1 MNILYSYK
9 GNLNKQLE
17 TSNHVTE
24 NEISKLDAV
33 IFLLFQRY
41 RNIGNLTKEELNGY
55 LDMISD
61 QDKQTVSR
69 ENIKKLA
76 VLAKIA
82 QENSNGYFRYTK
94 AQSRDMQ
101 KFIWSLV
108 RRKKMMESQL
118 KEDNENKVY
127 LEKEINNCDIL
138 LAKFNKFDGNHIIE
152 DPSYLTTI
160 TNAFDNIELPAVKR
174 LLFLK
179 DIVRAEKDIFE
190 AKTDDGNNLNY
201 DNYDVSLTFESA
213 KSILARYGINFSNMK
228 IDTQDFLIDNGS
240 ESVMIELLDV
250 IKKSPISSYYSF
262 LDDHLD
268 VLAYILCN
276 SSVETLNKMV
286 DISKKYNLDLSKYP
300 KNVFGNEQN
309 KNHKHRRYIR
319 ENKSPVDRKRN
330 VSNSD
335 QESLSKPLSATF
347 FKNVELLNQIGIP
360 IDKASEQTICLMPHD
375 ILKRN
380 IAISNLYNI
389 GFIKPS
395 TGQYVLTGLL
405 NNNMDVNL
413 DRFIELG
420 LYDYAVENKSSL
432 TSYNELAFRRLKYA
446 LDRYDRDS
454 IVKRTN
460 TIKIT
465 SAIRKEN
472 GFDINYDNVDNY
484 CPICNVHSLDE
495 RFLRISNYSNS
506 SYNPDI
512 LHHPYIS
519 HLEEYKSDDG
529 MAYNIDGVLVSRF
542 KVLRTFNTII
552 NHPRLGINDMEGI
565 VYSIKCNSLWDSDQM
580 NKIDNHIESM
590 FEKGDVNGISKRI

>member
-9 GNLNKQLE
+9 SNLDKQLE
-17 TSNHVTE
+17 NPGNVTE
-24 NEISKLDAV
+24 DEVSKLNSV
-33 IFLLFQRY
+33 IALLFHRY
-41 RNIGNLTKEELNGY
+41 KNIGELSKEELDGY
-55 LDMISD
+55 LDMINE
-61 QDKQTVSR
+61 QDRQLVSR
-69 ENIKKLA
+69 DSIKKLA
-76 VLAKIA
+76 ILAKTA
-82 QENSNGYFRYTK
+82 KENSNGYLRYTK
-94 AQSRDMQ
+94 AQSKDMQ
-101 KFIWSLV
+101 NFIWSLV
-108 RRKKMMESQL
+108 RRKKVMERQL
-118 KEDNENKVY
+118 KEDNKNRAY

-138 LAKFNKFDGNHIIE
+138 LAKFNKYDGNHIIE

-160 TNAFDNIELPAVKR
+160 TNAFDNIELPPVKR

-179 DIVRAEKDIFE
+179 DIIRAEKDIFE
-190 AKTDDGNNLNY
+190 AKTDDGTNLNY

-240 ESVMIELLDV
+240 ESMMIELLDV
-250 IKKSPISSYYSF
+250 IKKSPISSYYAF
-262 LDDHLD
+262 LDKRLD

-286 DISKKYNLDLSKYP
+286 DISKKHNLDLSKYP

-309 KNHKHRRYIR
+309 KKHKRKRSIGDA
-319 ENKSPVDRKRN
+319 KVPVQRKRN
-330 VSNSD
+330 INND
-335 QESLSKPLSATF
+335 NREDLSKPLSTTF
-347 FKNVELLNQIGIP
+347 FKNVELLNQLGIP
-360 IDKASEQTICLMPHD
+360 IEKASEQTICLMPHD
-375 ILKRN
+375 VLKRN
-380 IAISNLYNI
+380 IAISSLYNI
-389 GFIKPS
+389 DFIKPS

-405 NNNMDVNL
+405 NNNMDINL

-420 LYDYAVENKSSL
+420 LYDYAIENKSAL
-432 TSYNELAFRRLKYA
+432 NSYNELAFRRLKYA
-446 LDRYDRDS
+446 LDRYDMDS
-454 IVKRTN
+454 IVRRTN

-465 SAIRKEN
+465 SEVRKEN

-484 CPICNVHSLDE
+484 CPVCNVASLDE
-495 RFLRISNYSNS
+495 RFSKISNYSNS

-529 MAYNIDGVLVSRF
+529 ITYNIDGVLVSRF

-580 NKIDNHIESM
+580 NKIDTHIEAM